1 MVVPLLC
8 ALVVADLGTG
18 CRRRKPS
25 ASPPAEA
32 GLSQPGEPVAATP
45 GSKAASTIELEKI
58 DLESELV
65 RITDAAQ
72 TYGSVKSGG
81 RRVVIPASVEE
92 LVKGGFLVPA
102 PVAPPGK
109 RFIINQ
115 KTGEAEVVNQ

>member
-1 MVVPLLC
+1 M
-8 ALVVADLGTG
+8 
-18 CRRRKPS
+18 
-25 ASPPAEA
+25 
-32 GLSQPGEPVAATP
+32 AATP

-102 PVAPPGK
+102 PVTPPGK